1 MNANSGMA
9 GPTAA
14 FTSFQS
20 CWLKWLC
27 DTVCAAAHSYSQSLY
42 FVPYLSPASFF
53 FLLSLAMP
61 LFISQLLSFCVI
73 SNPQNSTC
81 HCIIFQYGVFIF
93 NRASCQY
100 DFFLC
105 VGAYEV
111 VCFFLSVCVL
121 KWRERCR
128 RTTSN
133 SMCIWIGER
142 AQKCVCV
149 KGLWKVAGWE
159 GCSIYKCLASS

>member
-53 FLLSLAMP
+53 FYCHLQCLCLSLSSFPFVWYQTHRIAHATALYSSMAFSFSTVHP
-61 LFISQLLSFCVI
+61 VNMTFFCVWV
-73 SNPQNSTC
+73 
-81 HCIIFQYGVFIF
+81 HMRLFVFSLAF
-93 NRASCQY
+93 
-100 DFFLC
+100 
-105 VGAYEV
+105 
-111 VCFFLSVCVL
+111 VCWNGERDVEGPLRIVCVYGL
-121 KWRERCR
+121 ERERK
-128 RTTSN
+128 N
-133 SMCIWIGER
+133 
-142 AQKCVCV
+142 VCV
-149 KGLWKVAGWE
+149 
-159 GCSIYKCLASS
+159 